1 MKEEAISILKKY
13 HQEHILEYNLSEK
26 QQQELEKQILS
37 IDFEQLQNL
46 YESTKQEKV
55 IEEKNL
61 MLIKGA
67 VPGNKGGIVRI
78 QYAVKGQK

>member
-37 IDFEQLQNL
+37 IGFEQLQNL
-46 YESTKQEKV
+46 YESTKQEK
-55 IEEKNL
+55 L
-61 MLIKGA
+61 
-67 VPGNKGGIVRI
+67 
-78 QYAVKGQK
+78 

>member
-55 IEEKNL
+55 IEENQT
-61 MLIKGA
+61 KGSIDYDA
-67 VPGNKGGIVRI
+67 KPTDSHDLPTV
-78 QYAVKGQK
+78 